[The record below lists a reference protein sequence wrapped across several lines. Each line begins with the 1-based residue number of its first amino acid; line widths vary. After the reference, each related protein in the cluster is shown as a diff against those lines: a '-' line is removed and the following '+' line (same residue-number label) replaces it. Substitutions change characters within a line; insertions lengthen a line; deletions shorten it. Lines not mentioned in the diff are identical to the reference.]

1 MVKKYGDLYLQ
12 ARRALLPTEGE
23 NAAAAARELLAF
35 ASGKSVAAVLAD
47 ANLYASEQ
55 IEADLNGYV
64 NRMLAH
70 EPLPY
75 ILGQWNFYGISLEVT
90 PDVLIPRDD
99 TMAVTDLALE
109 VLRTGHPSP
118 RVLDLCC
125 GSGCIGLA
133 IAHQLPDAHV
143 TLADISRPAL
153 AVAKRNI
160 KRLKLMNRVTAI
172 GLDAKK
178 PAPSFVGTLDALAD
192 VTGVCLLMEL
202 LAPEQVLASP
212 VHVGSGQ
219 VRCAHGILPVPAPAT
234 ALLLEGIPIYGGSIR
249 GELCTP
255 TGAALLRRF
264 VTRFGPLPPMRVEKT
279 GYGMGTKDFEAANC
293 VRAML
298 GQTEESAGHILELAC
313 NLDDM
318 TPEAVGFAM
327 EQLFAA
333 GALDVYTT
341 PIGMKKNRPGVLL
354 TCMCREDDREA
365 MLRTIFRHTST
376 LGVRVSVC
384 DRYTLSR
391 RQYAVQTPDGEIRV
405 KESSGWGVLRRKAE
419 FEDLARIAR
428 QTGKSIA
435 EVLDTISETK

>member
-55 IEADLNGYV
+55 IEASLNGYV
-64 NRMLAH
+64 GRMLAH

-75 ILGQWNFYGISLEVT
+75 ILGQWDFYGISLEVT

-109 VLRTGHPSP
+109 VLRTGHPAP

-178 PAPSFVGTLDALAD
+178 PAPSFVGTLDALVCNPPYVTAEEMTQLEPSVRDYEPALALDGGAD
-192 VTGVCLLMEL
+192 GLEFYRAVAENYSRL
-202 LAPEQVLASP
+202 LA
-212 VHVGSGQ
+212 SG
-219 VRCAHGILPVPAPAT
+219 G
-234 ALLLEGIPIYGGSIR
+234 Y
-249 GELCTP
+249 LC
-255 TGAALLRRF
+255 F
-264 VTRFGPLPPMRVEKT
+264 EFG
-279 GYGMGTKDFEAANC
+279 
-293 VRAML
+293 L
-298 GQTEESAGHILELAC
+298 GQHVAVSMILQESG
-313 NLDDM
+313 
-318 TPEAVGFAM
+318 
-327 EQLFAA
+327 
-333 GALDVYTT
+333 YTD
-341 PIGMKKNRPGVLL
+341 I
-354 TCMCREDDREA
+354 
-365 MLRTIFRHTST
+365 
-376 LGVRVSVC
+376 
-384 DRYTLSR
+384 
-391 RQYAVQTPDGEIRV
+391 
-405 KESSGWGVLRRKAE
+405 VLRKDLRGVIRAARGRK
-419 FEDLARIAR
+419 
-428 QTGKSIA
+428 K
-435 EVLDTISETK
+435 

>member
-75 ILGQWNFYGISLEVT
+75 ILGQWDFYGISLEVT
-90 PDVLIPRDD
+90 PVVVTPR
-99 TMAVTDLALE
+99 TETYALTHLE
-109 VLRTGHPSP
+109 VLLLWSGPPPP

-178 PAPSFVGTLDALAD
+178 PAPSFVGTLDALVCNPPYVTAEEMTQLEPSVRDYEPALALDGGAD
-192 VTGVCLLMEL
+192 GLDFYRAVAENFTRLIASGGYLCFEFGLGQHVAVSMILQEYGYTDIVLRKDLRGV
-202 LAPEQVLASP
+202 
-212 VHVGSGQ
+212 
-219 VRCAHGILPVPAPAT
+219 
-234 ALLLEGIPIYGGSIR
+234 IR
-249 GELCTP
+249 
-255 TGAALLRRF
+255 AAR
-264 VTRFGPLPPMRVEKT
+264 
-279 GYGMGTKDFEAANC
+279 GTK
-293 VRAML
+293 
-298 GQTEESAGHILELAC
+298 
-313 NLDDM
+313 
-318 TPEAVGFAM
+318 
-327 EQLFAA
+327 
-333 GALDVYTT
+333 
-341 PIGMKKNRPGVLL
+341 K
-354 TCMCREDDREA
+354 
-365 MLRTIFRHTST
+365 
-376 LGVRVSVC
+376 
-384 DRYTLSR
+384 
-391 RQYAVQTPDGEIRV
+391 
-405 KESSGWGVLRRKAE
+405 
-419 FEDLARIAR
+419 
-428 QTGKSIA
+428 
-435 EVLDTISETK
+435 

>member
-55 IEADLNGYV
+55 IESSLNGYV

-75 ILGQWNFYGISLEVT
+75 ILGQWDFYGISLEVT

-109 VLRTGHPSP
+109 VLRTGHPAP

-178 PAPSFVGTLDALAD
+178 PAPSFVGTLDALVCNPPYVTAEEMTQLEPSVRDYEPALALDGGAD
-192 VTGVCLLMEL
+192 GLDFYRAVAENFTRLIASGGYLCFEFGLGQHVAVSMILQEYGYTDIVLRKDLRGV
-202 LAPEQVLASP
+202 
-212 VHVGSGQ
+212 
-219 VRCAHGILPVPAPAT
+219 
-234 ALLLEGIPIYGGSIR
+234 IR
-249 GELCTP
+249 
-255 TGAALLRRF
+255 AAR
-264 VTRFGPLPPMRVEKT
+264 
-279 GYGMGTKDFEAANC
+279 GTK
-293 VRAML
+293 
-298 GQTEESAGHILELAC
+298 
-313 NLDDM
+313 
-318 TPEAVGFAM
+318 
-327 EQLFAA
+327 
-333 GALDVYTT
+333 
-341 PIGMKKNRPGVLL
+341 K
-354 TCMCREDDREA
+354 
-365 MLRTIFRHTST
+365 
-376 LGVRVSVC
+376 
-384 DRYTLSR
+384 
-391 RQYAVQTPDGEIRV
+391 
-405 KESSGWGVLRRKAE
+405 
-419 FEDLARIAR
+419 
-428 QTGKSIA
+428 
-435 EVLDTISETK
+435 

>member
-55 IEADLNGYV
+55 IEASLNSYV

-75 ILGQWNFYGISLEVT
+75 ILGQWDFYGISLEVT

-109 VLRTGHPSP
+109 VLRTGRPSP

-178 PAPSFVGTLDALAD
+178 PAPSFVGTLDALVCNPPYVTAEEMTQLEPSVRDYEPALALDGGAD
-192 VTGVCLLMEL
+192 GLDFYRAVAENFTRLIASGGYLCFEFGLGQHVAVSMILQEYGYTDIVLRKDLRGV
-202 LAPEQVLASP
+202 
-212 VHVGSGQ
+212 
-219 VRCAHGILPVPAPAT
+219 
-234 ALLLEGIPIYGGSIR
+234 IR
-249 GELCTP
+249 
-255 TGAALLRRF
+255 AAR
-264 VTRFGPLPPMRVEKT
+264 
-279 GYGMGTKDFEAANC
+279 GTK
-293 VRAML
+293 
-298 GQTEESAGHILELAC
+298 
-313 NLDDM
+313 
-318 TPEAVGFAM
+318 
-327 EQLFAA
+327 
-333 GALDVYTT
+333 
-341 PIGMKKNRPGVLL
+341 K
-354 TCMCREDDREA
+354 
-365 MLRTIFRHTST
+365 
-376 LGVRVSVC
+376 
-384 DRYTLSR
+384 
-391 RQYAVQTPDGEIRV
+391 
-405 KESSGWGVLRRKAE
+405 
-419 FEDLARIAR
+419 
-428 QTGKSIA
+428 
-435 EVLDTISETK
+435 

>member
-109 VLRTGHPSP
+109 VLRTGHPLP

-178 PAPSFVGTLDALAD
+178 PAPSFVGTLDALVCNPPYVTAEEMTQLEPSVRDYEPALALDGGAD
-192 VTGVCLLMEL
+192 GLDFYRAVAENFTRLIASGGYLCFEFGLGQHVAVSMILQEYGYTDIVLRKDLRGV
-202 LAPEQVLASP
+202 
-212 VHVGSGQ
+212 
-219 VRCAHGILPVPAPAT
+219 
-234 ALLLEGIPIYGGSIR
+234 IR
-249 GELCTP
+249 
-255 TGAALLRRF
+255 AAR
-264 VTRFGPLPPMRVEKT
+264 
-279 GYGMGTKDFEAANC
+279 GTK
-293 VRAML
+293 
-298 GQTEESAGHILELAC
+298 
-313 NLDDM
+313 
-318 TPEAVGFAM
+318 
-327 EQLFAA
+327 
-333 GALDVYTT
+333 
-341 PIGMKKNRPGVLL
+341 K
-354 TCMCREDDREA
+354 
-365 MLRTIFRHTST
+365 
-376 LGVRVSVC
+376 
-384 DRYTLSR
+384 
-391 RQYAVQTPDGEIRV
+391 
-405 KESSGWGVLRRKAE
+405 
-419 FEDLARIAR
+419 
-428 QTGKSIA
+428 
-435 EVLDTISETK
+435 

>member
-75 ILGQWNFYGISLEVT
+75 ILGQWDFYGISLEVT

-99 TMAVTDLALE
+99 TMAVTDLTLE
-109 VLRTGHPSP
+109 VLRIGHPSP

-178 PAPSFVGTLDALAD
+178 PAPSFVGTLDALVCNPPYVTAEEMTQLEPSVRDYEPALALDGGAD
-192 VTGVCLLMEL
+192 GLDFYRAVAENFTRLIASGGYLCFEFGLGQHVAVSMILQEYGYTDIALRKDLRGVIR
-202 LAPEQVLASP
+202 A
-212 VHVGSGQ
+212 
-219 VRCAHGILPVPAPAT
+219 VR
-234 ALLLEGIPIYGGSIR
+234 
-249 GELCTP
+249 
-255 TGAALLRRF
+255 
-264 VTRFGPLPPMRVEKT
+264 
-279 GYGMGTKDFEAANC
+279 GTK
-293 VRAML
+293 
-298 GQTEESAGHILELAC
+298 
-313 NLDDM
+313 
-318 TPEAVGFAM
+318 
-327 EQLFAA
+327 
-333 GALDVYTT
+333 
-341 PIGMKKNRPGVLL
+341 K
-354 TCMCREDDREA
+354 
-365 MLRTIFRHTST
+365 
-376 LGVRVSVC
+376 
-384 DRYTLSR
+384 
-391 RQYAVQTPDGEIRV
+391 
-405 KESSGWGVLRRKAE
+405 
-419 FEDLARIAR
+419 
-428 QTGKSIA
+428 
-435 EVLDTISETK
+435 